1 MKDAVELL
9 KDSPRAAASTSRRS
23 KDGADDRGLHL
34 GHPPRE
40 KLSLRD
46 GEASMERERKSKR
59 TARQGEREKL
69 WFV

>member
-1 MKDAVELL
+1 MSMKDAVEML

-23 KDGADDRGLHL
+23 NDRGLHL